1 MSNIKISGNILCMG
15 SINMDLVMFVDRL
28 PEPGETIVTDNFNKY
43 PGGKGGNQAVAASM
57 LGGNVTMFGKLGDDY
72 FSSQLRESLISK
84 GVEVSSI
91 ISEEG
96 VTAGIAMIR
105 VDKKG
110 QNSITF
116 TPGANAKLTPGDVRK
131 HENLFTSGG
140 ILLITM
146 EIKPETV
153 YEAVRVAKKNGM
165 FIILDPAPVP
175 KDNIHSDIPPLI
187 DIIKPNEIEATSITG
202 IEVKDFSSSEKA
214 IRKLLEMGFSHPII
228 TLGEKGVIAYLGE
241 KIIKI
246 DSISVK
252 VVDCTAAGDVFSGAL
267 AASISRG
274 ERLSDAL
281 KFANTA
287 AALSV
292 TVQGAQ
298 TSIPTLEKVTGFM
311 KEKKNLIFF

>member
-1 MSNIKISGNILCMG
+1 MRNIKISGEILCMG

-28 PEPGETIVTDNFNKY
+28 PEPGESIVTDNFNKY

-57 LGGNVTMFGKLGDDY
+57 LGGKVIFFGKLGDDD
-72 FSSQLRESLISK
+72 FSSQLRESLASK

-91 ISEEG
+91 ISEEE

-110 QNSITF
+110 QNSISF
-116 TPGANAKLTPGDVRK
+116 NPGANAKLTIGDVRK
-131 HENLFTSGG
+131 HKNLFTPGG

-153 YEAVRVAKKNGM
+153 YEAIRIAKKNGM

-175 KDNIHSDIPPLI
+175 SDNIPLDIPPLI

-214 IRKLLEMGFSHPII
+214 IKKLLEMGFSHPII

-241 KIIKI
+241 KIINI
-246 DSISVK
+246 DSILMK
-252 VVDCTAAGDVFSGAL
+252 VVDGTAAGDVFSGAL

-274 ERLSDAL
+274 ESLSDAL

-292 TVQGAQ
+292 TVKGAQ
-298 TSIPTLEKVTGFM
+298 TSIPTLEKIKSFM
-311 KEKKNLIFF
+311 KEKRN